1 MNPFVAPQSS
11 IRGTKPGRKPPKHRT
26 PRKGEILGVAA
37 ELFAEHG
44 YGSVSMI
51 EIANAAKLSKTS
63 LYHYFETKEQ
73 ILGTI
78 VVTTISELNQ
88 FIANMVPA
96 TGAPEDRLRACI
108 EAQAFFFEQNQM
120 SCKVLL
126 TQLGSLTDLESRDAA
141 VEWRVK
147 YENFLSQIIQDGINQ
162 GRFDENM
169 HASMIR
175 AIMGSLY
182 WLVRWYR
189 PDSSTSA
196 QQIAS
201 EYADLL
207 LNGIIRNPEL

>member
-1 MNPFVAPQSS
+1 M
-11 IRGTKPGRKPPKHRT
+11 
-26 PRKGEILGVAA
+26 GVAA